1 MGPRQRRARDR
12 AKTHAAPVILI
23 SVLGF
28 MLVAGVAFGI
38 GMLGN
43 IDRWLSDLPD
53 YTNADE
59 YLVSEPTHILDA
71 ADNEIATFFVQNRA
85 SVTADQVSP
94 WVLKGTVD
102 VEDERF
108 YEHPGVDIIG
118 IGRAVLAQLSGRSEG
133 ASTITQQLVRN
144 TILSEEQFDQTIERK
159 VREAFIALEME
170 KIYSK
175 DEILMMYLNCIYYG
189 HGAYGIQAA
198 SKTYLSKNA
207 SDLTLAEAALLIG
220 LPNSPSY
227 YDPTVNPEVAIER
240 RNKVLGNMLRRETI
254 TQEEYDAALAEPL
267 ALNVTEISDSGITVY
282 SQPYFVDYVKSLLEE
297 EFSTDVL
304 FKGGL
309 TVKTTIDPNI
319 QAVAEG
325 AAIANIDRYPAA
337 SRENLD
343 LDIGMTIIDP
353 KTGFIKAMVGGRDYN
368 RVDQDANGQEV
379 APHLNHAIN
388 RRQPGSSFKA
398 FTLATAISMGMNP
411 NIIINCNSPLT
422 WQIPGQEDYH
432 GQNYGNES
440 MGYISLARATEK
452 SSNTG
457 YLQVAEAVGN
467 QNIIAM
473 CNKLGIDTAH
483 LPDVLT
489 MTLGTG
495 QVNTVE
501 MATAYAA
508 FANGGYHRDPVAISE
523 ILSRDGKTIY
533 KHEDDAQQVLST
545 GAAAAVTDV
554 LEGVL
559 TNGTGVWGRPNINQP
574 VAGKTGTSG
583 TTDEANDLWFCGY
596 TPQYSVAIWMG
607 GYRDVGSIGYFD
619 GTHVTLPTFKAIMEQ
634 LLANAPREE
643 FPTGEAP
650 TYKKDSEWKLSKTKS
665 PEERAAEEAKKKE
678 EEKKKAEEEAKKE
691 EELQQQRPT
700 TPGSGGGSTGGSTS
714 GGSTS
719 GGSTSGGSTSG
730 GSTSGGSTSGGSTS
744 GGSTSGGST
753 SGGSSGQTTPTTP
766 GNDN

>member
-133 ASTITQQLVRN
+133 ASTITQQIVRN

-337 SRENLD
+337 ARENLD

-368 RVDQDANGQEV
+368 RVDQDANGQDV
-379 APHLNHAIN
+379 APHLNHAVN

-678 EEKKKAEEEAKKE
+678 EEEKKKKEEEEKKKAEEEAKKE

-730 GSTSGGSTSGGSTS
+730 GSTSGGS
-744 GGSTSGGST
+744 
-753 SGGSSGQTTPTTP
+753 SGQTTPTTP

>member
-319 QAVAEG
+319 QAVAES

-353 KTGFIKAMVGGRDYN
+353 KTGYIKAMVGGRDYN
-368 RVDQDANGQEV
+368 RVDQDANGQDV

-457 YLQVAEAVGN
+457 YLQVAEAIGN

-473 CNKLGIDTAH
+473 CSKLGIDTAY

-533 KHEDDAQQVLST
+533 KHEDDAKQVLST

-650 TYKKDSEWKLSKTKS
+650 TYKKDSEWRLSKTKS
-665 PEERAAEEAKKKE
+665 PEERAAEEAKKREEEEKKKKEE
-678 EEKKKAEEEAKKE
+678 EEKKKAEEEAKKK

-700 TPGSGGGSTGGSTS
+700 TPGSGGGSTS

-730 GSTSGGSTSGGSTS
+730 GST

>member
-1 MGPRQRRARDR
+1 M
-12 AKTHAAPVILI
+12 
-23 SVLGF
+23 
-28 MLVAGVAFGI
+28 
-38 GMLGN
+38 
-43 IDRWLSDLPD
+43 
-53 YTNADE
+53 
-59 YLVSEPTHILDA
+59 
-71 ADNEIATFFVQNRA
+71 
-85 SVTADQVSP
+85 
-94 WVLKGTVD
+94 
-102 VEDERF
+102 
-108 YEHPGVDIIG
+108 
-118 IGRAVLAQLSGRSEG
+118 
-133 ASTITQQLVRN
+133 
-144 TILSEEQFDQTIERK
+144 
-159 VREAFIALEME
+159 
-170 KIYSK
+170 
-175 DEILMMYLNCIYYG
+175 
-189 HGAYGIQAA
+189 
-198 SKTYLSKNA
+198 
-207 SDLTLAEAALLIG
+207 
-220 LPNSPSY
+220 
-227 YDPTVNPEVAIER
+227 
-240 RNKVLGNMLRRETI
+240 
-254 TQEEYDAALAEPL
+254 
-267 ALNVTEISDSGITVY
+267 Y

-508 FANGGYHRDPVAISE
+508 FANGGYHRDPVAINE

-744 GGSTSGGST
+744 GGSTSGGS
-753 SGGSSGQTTPTTP
+753 SGQTTPTTP
-766 GNDN
+766 GNDD

>member
-319 QAVAEG
+319 QAVAES

-353 KTGFIKAMVGGRDYN
+353 KTGYIKAMVGGRDYN
-368 RVDQDANGQEV
+368 RVDQDANGQDV

-457 YLQVAEAVGN
+457 YLQVAEAIGN

-473 CNKLGIDTAH
+473 CSKLGIDTAY

-533 KHEDDAQQVLST
+533 KHEDDAKQVLST

-650 TYKKDSEWKLSKTKS
+650 TYKKDSEWRLSKTKS
-665 PEERAAEEAKKKE
+665 PEERAAEEAKKREEEEKKKKEE
-678 EEKKKAEEEAKKE
+678 EEKKKAEEEAKKK

-700 TPGSGGGSTGGSTS
+700 TPGSGGGSTS

-719 GGSTSGGSTSG
+719 GGST
-730 GSTSGGSTSGGSTS
+730 

>member
-719 GGSTSGGSTSG
+719 GGSTSGGS
-730 GSTSGGSTSGGSTS
+730 
-744 GGSTSGGST
+744 
-753 SGGSSGQTTPTTP
+753 SGQTTPTTP

>member
-319 QAVAEG
+319 QAVAES

-368 RVDQDANGQEV
+368 RIDQDANGQDV
-379 APHLNHAIN
+379 APHLNHAVN

-422 WQIPGQEDYH
+422 WEIPGQEDYR

-457 YLQVAEAVGN
+457 YIQVAEAIGN

-473 CNKLGIDTAH
+473 CNKLGIDTAK

-533 KHEDDAQQVLST
+533 KHEDDAQQVLTT
-545 GAAAAVTDV
+545 GVAAAVTDV

-583 TTDEANDLWFCGY
+583 TSDQANDLWFCGY

-607 GYRDVGSIGYFD
+607 GYRDVGNIGYFD
-619 GTHVTLPTFKAIMEQ
+619 GSHVTLPTFKAIMEQ

-678 EEKKKAEEEAKKE
+678 EEEEKKKAEEEAKKE
-691 EELQQQRPT
+691 EGLQQQRPT

-719 GGSTSGGSTSG
+719 GGS
-730 GSTSGGSTSGGSTS
+730 
-744 GGSTSGGST
+744 
-753 SGGSSGQTTPTTP
+753 SGQTTPTTP
-766 GNDN
+766 GNEGYRTKSVSNSGPSTQVGGPFS

>member
-319 QAVAEG
+319 QAVAES

-353 KTGFIKAMVGGRDYN
+353 KTGYIKAMVGGRDYN
-368 RVDQDANGQEV
+368 RVDQDANGQDV

-432 GQNYGNES
+432 AQNYGNES

-457 YLQVAEAVGN
+457 YLQVAEAIGN

-473 CNKLGIDTAH
+473 CSKLGIDTAY

-678 EEKKKAEEEAKKE
+678 EEEKKKKEEEEKKAEEEAKKE

-700 TPGSGGGSTGGSTS
+700 TPGSG
-714 GGSTS
+714 
-719 GGSTSGGSTSG
+719 G

-766 GNDN
+766 GNDD

>member
-368 RVDQDANGQEV
+368 RVDQDANGQDV
-379 APHLNHAIN
+379 APHLNHAVN

-678 EEKKKAEEEAKKE
+678 EEEKKKKEEEEKKKAEEEAKKE

-719 GGSTSGGSTSG
+719 GGS
-730 GSTSGGSTSGGSTS
+730 
-744 GGSTSGGST
+744 
-753 SGGSSGQTTPTTP
+753 SGQTTPTTP

>member
-319 QAVAEG
+319 QAVAES

-368 RVDQDANGQEV
+368 RIDQDANGQDV
-379 APHLNHAIN
+379 APHLNHAVN

-422 WQIPGQEDYH
+422 WEIPGQEDYR

-457 YLQVAEAVGN
+457 YIQVAEAIGN

-473 CNKLGIDTAH
+473 CNKLGIDTAK

-533 KHEDDAQQVLST
+533 KHEDDAQQVLTT
-545 GAAAAVTDV
+545 GVAAAVTDV

-583 TTDEANDLWFCGY
+583 TSDQANDLWFCGY

-607 GYRDVGSIGYFD
+607 GYRDVGNIGYFD
-619 GTHVTLPTFKAIMEQ
+619 GSHVTLPTFKAIMEQ

-678 EEKKKAEEEAKKE
+678 EEEEKKKAEEEAKE
-691 EELQQQRPT
+691 EEEGLQQQRPT

-714 GGSTS
+714 GGS
-719 GGSTSGGSTSG
+719 G
-730 GSTSGGSTSGGSTS
+730 

-766 GNDN
+766 GNDD

>member
-319 QAVAEG
+319 QAVAES

-353 KTGFIKAMVGGRDYN
+353 KTGYIKAMVGGRDYN
-368 RVDQDANGQEV
+368 RVDQDANGQDV

-457 YLQVAEAVGN
+457 YLQVAEAIGN

-473 CNKLGIDTAH
+473 CSKLGIDTAY

-533 KHEDDAQQVLST
+533 KHEDDAKQVLST

-634 LLANAPREE
+634 LLADATREE

-678 EEKKKAEEEAKKE
+678 EEEKKKQEEEEKKKAEEEAKKE

-700 TPGSGGGSTGGSTS
+700 TPGSGGGSTS

-719 GGSTSGGSTSG
+719 GGSTGGGST
-730 GSTSGGSTSGGSTS
+730 

-766 GNDN
+766 GNDD

>member
-159 VREAFIALEME
+159 VREAFVALEME

-730 GSTSGGSTSGGSTS
+730 GSTSGGS
-744 GGSTSGGST
+744 
-753 SGGSSGQTTPTTP
+753 SGQTTPTTP

>member
-71 ADNEIATFFVQNRA
+71 ADNEIATFFVQYRA

-175 DEILMMYLNCIYYG
+175 DEILMMYLNCINYG

-368 RVDQDANGQEV
+368 RVDQDANGQDV

-508 FANGGYHRDPVAISE
+508 FANGGYHRDPVAINE

-744 GGSTSGGST
+744 GGSTSGGS
-753 SGGSSGQTTPTTP
+753 SGQTTPTTP

>member
-227 YDPTVNPEVAIER
+227 YAPTVNPEVAIER

-319 QAVAEG
+319 QAVAES

-353 KTGFIKAMVGGRDYN
+353 KTGYIKAMVGGRDYN
-368 RVDQDANGQEV
+368 RVDQDANGQDV
-379 APHLNHAIN
+379 APHLNHAVN

-634 LLANAPREE
+634 LLADAPREE

-678 EEKKKAEEEAKKE
+678 EEEKKKQEEEEKKKAEEEAKKE

-700 TPGSGGGSTGGSTS
+700 TPGSGGGSTS

-719 GGSTSGGSTSG
+719 GGST
-730 GSTSGGSTSGGSTS
+730 

-766 GNDN
+766 GNDD

>member
-368 RVDQDANGQEV
+368 RVDQDANGQDV
-379 APHLNHAIN
+379 APHLNHAVN

-744 GGSTSGGST
+744 GGSTSGGS
-753 SGGSSGQTTPTTP
+753 SGQTTPTTP

>member
-368 RVDQDANGQEV
+368 RVDQDANGQDV
-379 APHLNHAIN
+379 APHLNHAVN

-678 EEKKKAEEEAKKE
+678 EEEKKKKEEEEKKKAEEEAKKE

-730 GSTSGGSTSGGSTS
+730 GS
-744 GGSTSGGST
+744 
-753 SGGSSGQTTPTTP
+753 SGQTTPTTP

>member
-343 LDIGMTIIDP
+343 LDIGVTIIDP

-368 RVDQDANGQEV
+368 RVDQDANGQDV
-379 APHLNHAIN
+379 APHLNHAVN

-678 EEKKKAEEEAKKE
+678 EEEKKKKEEEEKKKAEEEAKKE

-700 TPGSGGGSTGGSTS
+700 TPGSGGGST
-714 GGSTS
+714 
-719 GGSTSGGSTSG
+719 
-730 GSTSGGSTSGGSTS
+730 
-744 GGSTSGGST
+744 SGGST